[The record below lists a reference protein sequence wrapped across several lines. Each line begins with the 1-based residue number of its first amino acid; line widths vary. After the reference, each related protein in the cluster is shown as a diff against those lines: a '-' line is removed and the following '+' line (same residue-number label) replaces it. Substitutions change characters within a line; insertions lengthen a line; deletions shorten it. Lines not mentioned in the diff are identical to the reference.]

1 MYLINTQ
8 FVSIRK
14 TLCILTLLIL
24 FPVSIHFAAAEDMA
38 TVHGVIYEWGT
49 FEPLENVIVEVNS
62 TPPQSMLARY
72 GLYSFNL
79 LPGDYVISASY
90 YRNRTLI
97 RYTQEEI
104 TITGSGDYVI
114 DLILLPAYY
123 DEGLSE
129 TEFTE
134 LDELADLAEDED
146 SRAFSYGVL
155 SLIIL
160 TALAFAAGTYL
171 LSVRRK
177 ASPVIAEDETHYSDE
192 PIPDMDA
199 RCAALPD
206 DLREMVSVISRNGG
220 RITQKDLRGVL
231 KHSEAKVSLM
241 ISDLEDRGIVRK
253 FKKGRGNVVFLVHPE
268 ENGAERTPPEE
279 TNQNI

>member
-1 MYLINTQ
+1 MYLINTL
-8 FVSIRK
+8 FVSTRK
-14 TLCILTLLIL
+14 TLCILALLIL
-24 FPVSIHFAAAEDMA
+24 FPASLLFAAAADMA

-49 FEPLENVIVEVNS
+49 FEPLDNVIVEVNS

-90 YRNRTLI
+90 YRNSTLV

-114 DLILLPAYY
+114 DLILLPAYD
-123 DEGLSE
+123 DEGLDE
-129 TEFTE
+129 AEFTE

-146 SRAFSYGVL
+146 INSFSYGTL
-155 SLIIL
+155 SLLIL

-177 ASPVIAEDETHYSDE
+177 ARPVQAEDEIHYADE
-192 PIPDMDA
+192 TIPDMDA
-199 RCAALPD
+199 GYAALPD

-220 RITQKDLRGVL
+220 RITQKDLRGAL

-268 ENGAERTPPEE
+268 KNGAENIQPEG

>member
-1 MYLINTQ
+1 MA
-8 FVSIRK
+8 
-14 TLCILTLLIL
+14 LLIL
-24 FPVSIHFAAAEDMA
+24 FPASLLFAAAADMA

-49 FEPLENVIVEVNS
+49 FEPLDNVIVEVNS

-90 YRNRTLI
+90 YRNSTLV

-114 DLILLPAYY
+114 DLILLPAYD
-123 DEGLSE
+123 DEGLDE
-129 TEFTE
+129 AEFTE

-146 SRAFSYGVL
+146 INSFSYGTL
-155 SLIIL
+155 SLLIL

-177 ASPVIAEDETHYSDE
+177 ARPVQAEDEIHYADE
-192 PIPDMDA
+192 TIPDMDA
-199 RCAALPD
+199 GYAALPD

-220 RITQKDLRGVL
+220 RITQKDLRGAL

-268 ENGAERTPPEE
+268 KNGAENIQPEG